1 MSVDCIYNNLRQKL
15 DVLGYTQPLP
25 LAAITLVGALFEDLV
40 KTTESLRDSKLKICN
55 LLEEK
60 SCWELDVEPYKCDN
74 SRLLAE
80 CNQLHLELIKQKEDS
95 EEKICDLNQRIR
107 NLECDKNYLD
117 EHCQHLQAQIKAF
130 ILKSIDSNSVKN
142 NKNGVNMNKKPFVST
157 VRSGEFIPNAF
168 SENASIKCT
177 KCSVGFC
184 KQFSAG
190 SANPSA
196 PEVQMEKLENN
207 IKDLNDQ
214 VAFYKKK
221 IESRD
226 REIRRL
232 NELLAGGRPP
242 AALAK
247 DCCYKDIG
255 TLSEDVELL
264 QREKSESLCKIREYQ
279 DKMHEAMQRAMDLEG
294 KNKKL
299 QRELDELKEAALA
312 IESQANTEIAEREKE
327 IEDLKADLQRLKDKF
342 ETRDFSSAPSKSS
355 AEEKRIF
362 NERLNEL
369 TQRESELE
377 LENEKLMKKNHK
389 LKCRLTSCQKE
400 NVYKNVQDDHKCV
413 DEERIRLKSERDF
426 FQKEYLRMLGKAGS
440 DKEIEFLQSQVKSKD
455 DELRL
460 LRSELCV
467 RQQHPSARSDKS
479 SNSECVQAIVIRAE
493 RERDVV
499 KVELERIRNERDTLR
514 EKLQSFTLLQA
525 DSSQKYQEKI
535 HELTNK
541 ITALECDNRDLNSA
555 RVPSQT
561 QIVLLKEEID
571 GLKKKLFELQEE
583 NCKLKSSQ
591 NQLRLLQDQT
601 ERALSE
607 YQNKLAAAE
616 AQLESAESQLNNYG
630 TNRDASRNE
639 IETLKNEIASLKSTY
654 VKMENEKDKI
664 VAELDAKTE
673 KVYQLEFDLKA
684 TKDKRND
691 LERQVKELERK
702 LEFLSTQSLKRDS
715 ELQDTSTESKSLRQ
729 QLAALKSSREQ
740 AIEENGRLSND
751 LAESQADIAT
761 LKRRLKDSEVEI
773 ERLKQQLKQYVQEVK
788 KAEDLLLHKEKERE
802 EMLDHYRS
810 LSHDAVLLEG
820 NNQSLEVE
828 AAECKRQLCEAED
841 EIAALKKELATRKDI
856 IDKLEAQIDTLKTQ
870 NTFLENQIEEAYD
883 EQQLLKVDLAARKEL
898 CDKLDIQRDKLNAE
912 VFELNKIR
920 KKLERDNEK
929 LRAENDRTLNGTKAT
944 ADTFEDLLSKT
955 RRELEEQIKV
965 DSRLSQELIR
975 MKERNEDLLQQLKEE
990 RDKRRQ
996 HENLAREYDVQVKEL
1011 RHNITDE
1018 RFRQARSREES
1029 PKFTTM

>member
-1 MSVDCIYNNLRQKL
+1 MSADCIYNNLRHKL

-25 LAAITLVGALFEDLV
+25 LAAISLVGAIFEDLV
-40 KTTESLRDSKLKICN
+40 KTTESLRDSKLKISN

-60 SCWELDVEPYKCDN
+60 SCWELGVEPYKCDN

-80 CNQLHLELIKQKEDS
+80 CNQLHLELIKQKEDY
-95 EEKICDLNQRIR
+95 EEKNCELIQRIR
-107 NLECDKNYLD
+107 NLESDKNYLD

-130 ILKSIDSNSVKN
+130 IVKGIDSNSMKT
-142 NKNGVNMNKKPFVST
+142 NKSGVNMNKKPFVST

-168 SENASIKCT
+168 CENSSIKCT
-177 KCSVGFC
+177 KCNAGYY
-184 KQFSAG
+184 KQSSAG
-190 SANPSA
+190 SAANVPA
-196 PEVQMEKLENN
+196 QEVEMEKLTNS
-207 IKDLNDQ
+207 IKDLTDQ
-214 VAFYKKK
+214 VAFYKRK
-221 IESRD
+221 IEARD

-232 NELLAGGRPP
+232 NDLLTGGRPP

-264 QREKSESLCKIREYQ
+264 QREKSESLFKIREYQ
-279 DKMHEAMQRAMDLEG
+279 DKMHEAMQRAMDLES

-312 IESQANTEIAEREKE
+312 VESQANVEIAEREKE
-327 IEDLKADLQRLKDKF
+327 IDDLKADLRKLKEKF
-342 ETRDFSSAPSKSS
+342 ENKENSAPSSKSS
-355 AEEKRIF
+355 AEEKRRI

-369 TQRESELE
+369 TQRESTLAC
-377 LENEKLMKKNHK
+377 ENEKLMKKNHK
-389 LKCRLTSCQKE
+389 LKTKLNSCQKE
-400 NVYKNVQDDHKCV
+400 NVNKNFKDDRCI

-426 FQKEYLRMLGKAGS
+426 FQKEYLRMINKAGS
-440 DKEIEFLQSQVKSKD
+440 EKEIEFLQSQIKCKD

-479 SNSECVQAIVIRAE
+479 SSNSECVQAIVIRAE
-493 RERDVV
+493 RERDIV
-499 KVELERIRNERDTLR
+499 KMELERMRNERDTLR

-535 HELTNK
+535 NELTSK
-541 ITALECDNRDLNSA
+541 ITALEFENRDLNSA

-583 NCKLKSSQ
+583 NCKLKASQ
-591 NQLRLLQDQT
+591 SQLKLLQDQT

-630 TNRDASRNE
+630 THRDSSRNE
-639 IETLKNEIASLKSTY
+639 ITTLKNEIAALKSTY
-654 VKMENEKDKI
+654 VKMESEKDKI

-702 LEFLSTQSLKRDS
+702 LEFLSTQSLQRDS

-729 QLAALKSSREQ
+729 QIAALKSSREQ

-761 LKRRLKDSEVEI
+761 LKRRLKDSEIEI

-828 AAECKRQLCEAED
+828 AAECKCCCQCRQ
-841 EIAALKKELATRKDI
+841 
-856 IDKLEAQIDTLKTQ
+856 
-870 NTFLENQIEEAYD
+870 
-883 EQQLLKVDLAARKEL
+883 
-898 CDKLDIQRDKLNAE
+898 
-912 VFELNKIR
+912 
-920 KKLERDNEK
+920 
-929 LRAENDRTLNGTKAT
+929 
-944 ADTFEDLLSKT
+944 
-955 RRELEEQIKV
+955 
-965 DSRLSQELIR
+965 
-975 MKERNEDLLQQLKEE
+975 
-990 RDKRRQ
+990 
-996 HENLAREYDVQVKEL
+996 
-1011 RHNITDE
+1011 
-1018 RFRQARSREES
+1018 
-1029 PKFTTM
+1029 